1 MNLYELSD
9 AMRQVQEAAESGAD
23 DDSVAQALE
32 QLQGEFKEK
41 AQGVAYVIRNL
52 GATYNA
58 IDDEIKRLQARKSS
72 LFSRIDRL
80 KQYLIENMRSEG
92 MTSID
97 DGILRATVSKPRPV
111 AVIEDDFMIPDSYMK
126 IKTDV
131 LIDKKQL
138 FDDLKSG
145 KEVPGAKLGESK
157 PSLTIK

>member
-23 DDSVAQALE
+23 EHTVAEALE
-32 QLQGEFKEK
+32 QLSGEFRDK
-41 AQGVAYVIRNL
+41 AQGVAYVIKNL
-52 GATYNA
+52 SASAGT
-58 IDDEIKRLQARKSS
+58 IDDEIKRLQDRKSS
-72 LFSRIDRL
+72 LNKKVDRL
-80 KQYLIENMRSEG
+80 KQYLIDNMRAEG
-92 MTSID
+92 LSSVD

-111 AVIEDDFMIPDSYMK
+111 AVINDDLVIPDSYMR

-131 LIDKKQL
+131 AVDKKL
-138 FDDLKSG
+138 LLDDLKSG